1 MVIYR
6 TLELEL
12 VGPWLVRSSVRRPSV
27 VRSGTII
34 GIPLSSCSIESE
46 QGVH

>member
-27 VRSGTII
+27 IYRFMGMQMDRVKKG
-34 GIPLSSCSIESE
+34 
-46 QGVH
+46 